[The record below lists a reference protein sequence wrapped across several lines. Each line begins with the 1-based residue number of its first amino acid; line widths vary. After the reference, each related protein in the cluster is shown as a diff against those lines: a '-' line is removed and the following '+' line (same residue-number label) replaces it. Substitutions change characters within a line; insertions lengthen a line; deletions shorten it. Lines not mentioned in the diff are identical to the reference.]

1 MAATTDNDFLER
13 VRAALDEDLSHTN
26 ARIAGLEHALGDYAA
41 AARRTA
47 SDDEHDDD
55 ASAMAFDRARTA
67 GLLEAAHE
75 HLDEVA
81 SALARLDAGTYGIC
95 ESCGGPIAPERL
107 EARPIAR
114 LCIRCASTHGHR

>member
-1 MAATTDNDFLER
+1 VAATTDTDFLAR
-13 VRAALDEDLSHTN
+13 VRAALEDDLRHTK
-26 ARIAGLEHALGDYAA
+26 ARIAGLEHALGDYAE
-41 AARRTA
+41 AARQIA

-55 ASAMAFDRARTA
+55 ASSMAFDRARTA

-81 SALARLDAGTYGIC
+81 SALARLAAGTYGVC
-95 ESCGGPIAPERL
+95 ESCGQPISEERL

-114 LCIRCASTHGHR
+114 LCIRCASARQHG